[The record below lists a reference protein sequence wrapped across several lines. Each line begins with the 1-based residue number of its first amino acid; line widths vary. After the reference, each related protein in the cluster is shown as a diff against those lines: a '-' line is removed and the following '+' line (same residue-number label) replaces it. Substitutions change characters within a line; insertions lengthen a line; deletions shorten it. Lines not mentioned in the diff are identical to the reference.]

1 MTDPEALADA
11 PVLKPLGRAELSH
24 RRPWNTPTFWYG
36 VCYYPE
42 HWDAATR
49 KEDAAR
55 MAAAGV
61 NVVRLGEFSW
71 DLFEPEEGR
80 YDFSFYDAV
89 LDELH
94 AHGISVILGTPT
106 AAPPVWMS
114 RQYPEILRVDA
125 RGVRLEHG
133 SRQHASHMSTTFRR
147 FSRAITRAMAAYF
160 ADHPAVIGWQ
170 TDNEL
175 HCHFSE
181 DHAPAAQQAFR
192 RYLRTA
198 YNYDIGKLNH
208 AWGTAFWA
216 QTYASF
222 AEIETPRESLPTH
235 QNPGARLDYVRFLS
249 DAVTR
254 FQHEQVAILRAA
266 NPRWFITHN
275 GLMGN
280 IDYRGVFTQDLD
292 VLGDDVYPC
301 FTRDNS
307 KRPLDLLFGLDRM
320 RCFSGNFIVPELQ
333 GGAGGQPG
341 YLLETPEGGEM
352 RSFVYACIARGADSI
367 LHFRW
372 RTCRMGAE
380 EYWCGILDH
389 DNVPRRRYQELA
401 GIGGE
406 LKRVGPAVLGTS
418 VRVDVAIASGD
429 LAVHAAERSYSSGIH
444 FDGPTRDLHTY
455 LVDAGFATGLVHP
468 SDDLSQVRLYVIPS
482 WELIDPAWVPALEQW
497 VARGGVLIIGARSG
511 TRTLE
516 NRITAESWP
525 GVLRGLSGVTVEEF
539 GRLNHPESRPF
550 ALAIGGQQIPAESWY
565 EHLKADAGTT
575 VVARWSGRHHEGQP
589 AISRRAHG
597 QGQVYYVGAW
607 LSEPVIAA
615 LLPEAL
621 KYAQVAPLVADLP
634 ANVYVTL
641 RESAGK
647 RLWIAIN
654 HGDDTAT
661 FTLPTGHDLIS
672 DRPQRGP
679 LTLPRYGVAVVAE
692 TVAEAGV

>member
-11 PVLKPLGRAELSH
+11 PLLAPLGRADLGH

-49 KEDAAR
+49 REDAAR

-71 DLFEPEEGR
+71 DFFEPEEGR

-89 LDELH
+89 LEELH
-94 AHGISVILGTPT
+94 RHGISVIMGTPT

-133 SRQHASHMSTTFRR
+133 SRQHASHLSATFRR
-147 FSRAITRAMAAYF
+147 FSRAITRAMAAHF
-160 ADHPAVIGWQ
+160 AGHPAVIGWQ

-181 DHAPAAQQAFR
+181 DHSAAAQQGFR
-192 RYLRTA
+192 RYLRQA
-198 YNYDIGKLNH
+198 YQHDIAALNH

-222 AEIETPRESLPTH
+222 AEIETPREGLPTY
-235 QNPGARLDYVRFLS
+235 QNPGARLDYIRFLS

-266 NPRWFITHN
+266 DARWFITHN

-280 IDYRGVFTQDLD
+280 IDYRGVFTKDLD
-292 VLGDDVYPC
+292 VLGFDSYPG
-301 FTRDNS
+301 FTRDHRQ
-307 KRPLDLLFGLDRM
+307 RPLDLLLGFDRT
-320 RCFSGNFIVPELQ
+320 RCLSGNFIVPELQ
-333 GGAGGQPG
+333 AGPGGQPG
-341 YLLETPEGGEM
+341 YLHDTPEAGEM
-352 RSFVYACIARGADSI
+352 RSFVYAAIARGADSV

-372 RTCRMGAE
+372 RSCRMGAE

-389 DNVPRRRYQELA
+389 DNVPRRRYRELS
-401 GIGGE
+401 GIGHE
-406 LKRVGPAVLGTS
+406 LQRVGPAVLGTS

-429 LAVHAAERSYSSGIH
+429 LAVQAAERSYGNGLSS
-444 FDGPTRDLHTY
+444 DEPTRAAYNFLQQTGY
-455 LVDAGFATGLVHP
+455 ATGLVHP
-468 SDDLSQVRLYVIPS
+468 SDELSRVSLYVIPS
-482 WELIDPAWVPALEQW
+482 WELIDPTWVPALERW
-497 VARGGVLIIGARSG
+497 VAAGGVLVIGPRSG
-511 TRTLE
+511 TRTCD

-525 GVLRGLSGVTVEEF
+525 GVLRPLAGATVAEF
-539 GRLNHPESRPF
+539 GRLNHQESRPF
-550 ALAIGGQQIPAESWY
+550 ALQLGEKTLPANAWY
-565 EHLKADAGTT
+565 EHLEPDAGTT
-575 VVARWSGRHHEGQP
+575 VVATWRGRHHDGQP
-589 AISRRAHG
+589 AITRRAHG
-597 QGQVYYVGAW
+597 QGHVYYVGAW
-607 LSEPVIAA
+607 LDAELVAA

-621 KYAQVAPLVADLP
+621 ALSGAAPLIADLP
-634 ANVYVTL
+634 ADVTVTV
-641 RESAGK
+641 REAAGK
-647 RLWIAIN
+647 QVWIAIN
-654 HGDDTAT
+654 HGDAPAT
-661 FTLPTGHDLIS
+661 IVLPSGQELIADQPHDGS
-672 DRPQRGP
+672 
-679 LTLPRYGVAVVAE
+679 LTLERYGVAVVA
-692 TVAEAGV
+692 AAG